1 MFPRK
6 IMISPAKK
14 GLIWGVL
21 YYLRT
26 NRLPADDCYISVPCT
41 VVPLSVFAFCFLF
54 CFTIFY
60 LSWTFFQIRT
70 CVSAY
75 R

>member
-6 IMISPAKK
+6 IVISPRKK
-14 GLIWGVL
+14 GVNLVRSIL
-21 YYLRT
+21 LKHCQL

-41 VVPLSVFAFCFLF
+41 VVPLSVFTFCSLF

-60 LSWTFFQIRT
+60 FS
-70 CVSAY
+70 
-75 R
+75 